1 MSDAGGWTLLP
12 GKNSGQSFFSLFA
25 AIMYFSPLRC
35 AVPGSALG
43 ESPWHKRKE
52 KCPVIVLSLFVNGGL
67 SFAKKKKVKNKMM

>member
-12 GKNSGQSFFSLFA
+12 GKNSGQSFFRFFA

-35 AVPGSALG
+35 VVPGSALG